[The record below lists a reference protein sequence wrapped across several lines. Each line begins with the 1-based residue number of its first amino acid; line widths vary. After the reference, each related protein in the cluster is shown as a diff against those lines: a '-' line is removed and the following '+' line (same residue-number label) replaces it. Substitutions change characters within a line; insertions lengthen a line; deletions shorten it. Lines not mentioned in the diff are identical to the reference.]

1 MCTCLQG
8 LAILFTVTTVAQC
21 FFFDS
26 IFGTSAPK
34 PSTTTKKPNTGPV
47 VLDYFAHKLCPKH
60 LQRNRYLMYYSY
72 VKRCYT
78 FVISDRADWFTAK
91 DDCSKKGGNLMN
103 IHQSL
108 ENFYLGMRDQIAL
121 GHTDNYIWIGL
132 SDTSSPGSFSWTNA
146 PLKTTSYKHW
156 HAGQPILDT
165 PGNNCAAYSHD
176 NQDWWIFPCNS
187 TNLGWVCEFELNA
200 TITETTSTNT
210 FTTHNPTTVELTT
223 RTPTTSKPITPKPTT
238 LKPTTSK
245 PTTSEPTTP
254 EPTTPEPTTP
264 KPTTP
269 EPTTP
274 EPTTPEPTTPK
285 PTTPEPTTPEPTTPE
300 PTTPEPTTPE
310 PTTSEPTTPE
320 PTTPKPTTPEPTT
333 TTEEESGII
342 IIGKRIPGLTK
353 EQQYTDF

>member
-8 LAILFTVTTVAQC
+8 LVILFTVTSVAQC

-26 IFGTSAPK
+26 LFGTSAPRQ
-34 PSTTTKKPNTGPV
+34 STTTRKPNAGPV
-47 VLDYFAHKLCPKH
+47 VLDPYAHKLCPKH

-91 DDCSKKGGNLMN
+91 DDCSSKGGNLMN

-108 ENFYLGMRDQIAL
+108 ENFYLGVRDQIAL

-132 SDTSSPGSFSWTNA
+132 SDTMSPGSFSWTNG

-156 HAGQPILDT
+156 HPGQPILDT

-176 NQDWWIFPCNS
+176 NQDWWVFPCNN

-200 TITETTSTNT
+200 TIPETTSTST
-210 FTTHNPTTVELTT
+210 LTT
-223 RTPTTSKPITPKPTT
+223 LHPTSTSEPITPEPTT
-238 LKPTTSK
+238 PKPTTSK
-245 PTTSEPTTP
+245 PTTPEPTTPEPTTQEPTTPEPTTPEPTTPKPTTP

-274 EPTTPEPTTPK
+274 EPTTPEPTTS
-285 PTTPEPTTPEPTTPE
+285 EPTTPEPTTPE
-300 PTTPEPTTPE
+300 PTTP
-310 PTTSEPTTPE
+310 
-320 PTTPKPTTPEPTT
+320 KPTT

-342 IIGKRIPGLTK
+342 IIGKRDYLSS
-353 EQQYTDF
+353 